1 MLRLVTGLL
10 IGAAAAAPAWSQAY
24 LGLAVGQAKFKNA
37 CGDAASV
44 SCTTSD
50 TSFKGLVG
58 YQATPTLGFEAGY
71 TDLGSVDASSGEH
84 AQLTAFD
91 FSGIISWPLGNRAAL
106 LARLGTYRGSM
117 DVSGTPSSPPPTPT
131 AGWLSG
137 HIWNATF
144 GCGASYEMSH
154 NAGFRA
160 EWQRLKNFGGAA
172 GPKFNVDLFA
182 LSALL
187 RF

>member
-1 MLRLVTGLL
+1 MLRLVTGFL

-24 LGLAVGQAKFKNA
+24 LGLSVGQARFNSA

-50 TSFKGLVG
+50 TNFKVLGG
-58 YQATPTLGFEAGY
+58 YQVAPTIGFEAGY

-91 FSGIISWPLGNRAAL
+91 FSGIISWPVGNRAAL
-106 LARLGTYRGSM
+106 LARLGAYRGSI
-117 DVSGTPSSPPPTPT
+117 DVSGTPSAPPAA

-137 HIWNATF
+137 HLWNATF
-144 GCGASYEMSH
+144 GFGASYEMSH